1 MSHTSIP
8 LNVTASSWH
17 FNQIL
22 TINSVYV
29 LQLIGAKVTT
39 QVITTTLCSDL
50 QLDATEK
57 G

>member
-8 LNVTASSWH
+8 SVVTASSWN
-17 FNQIL
+17 FNQSL
-22 TINSVYV
+22 TINSLYV
-29 LQLIGAKVTT
+29 VQLIGAKVTILVT
-39 QVITTTLCSDL
+39 LTTLCDDL

>member
-8 LNVTASSWH
+8 SVVTASSWH
-17 FNQIL
+17 FNQSL
-22 TINSVYV
+22 TINSLYV
-29 LQLIGAKVTT
+29 VQLIGAKVIIL
-39 QVITTTLCSDL
+39 VILTTLCDGL